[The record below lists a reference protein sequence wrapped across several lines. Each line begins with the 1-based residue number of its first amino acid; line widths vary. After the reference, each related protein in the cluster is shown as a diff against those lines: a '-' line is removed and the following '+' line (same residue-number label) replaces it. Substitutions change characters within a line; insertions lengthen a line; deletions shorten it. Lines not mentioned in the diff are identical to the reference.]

1 MASPGLMEENSFPS
15 ITMLPSSNCI
25 APETDLIRVD
35 FPAPF
40 SPISA
45 CISPFSN
52 EQETLDIN
60 KENMD
65 DCIVLCG
72 AVLMIRGWMYLSD
85 REKKQKEE
93 ETCERISSKKYV
105 KKIEKNGGS
114 YERI

>member
-1 MASPGLMEENSFPS
+1 MLRREESNKILKYTKAIFFASALFLLNPLSVSANEN
-15 ITMLPSSNCI
+15 I
-25 APETDLIRVD
+25 
-35 FPAPF
+35 
-40 SPISA
+40 
-45 CISPFSN
+45 SN